1 MQLAKLR
8 ARLKMFMLPIAM
20 LCGWLFHEP
29 VEAVQ
34 FLSPYMI
41 FTMLL
46 ITFCRV
52 DIKEFRISALTWKVV
67 GFQLICCV
75 VSYFVIAPFNPVLAQ
90 GSMLCFLCPTATAAP
105 VITAMLGGSILTLV
119 AISVLSN
126 LLAAAVAPLM
136 FTVVVGETGVN
147 IDFLATFGTVMAKVG
162 PMIVGPMALALL
174 LRAVAPKV
182 HRVIHDNQSISFYLW
197 SVVLII
203 VVGRVTTFALAEP
216 ADCLP
221 QMLLL
226 ALASGVIC
234 AIQFIVGRRLGRRHG
249 DPVAG
254 AQGLGQKNT
263 LLAVWMALTF
273 LDPISS
279 IAPAAYIIWQN
290 SFNSLQIWLK
300 ARRDSLNS

>member
-1 MQLAKLR
+1 MANIR

-20 LCGWLFHEP
+20 LCGWLFHQP

-34 FLSPYMI
+34 FLSPYLI

-52 DIKEFRISALTWKVV
+52 NISEFRITALTWKVV
-67 GFQLICCV
+67 GVQMIGCV
-75 VSYFVIAPFNPVLAQ
+75 VLYFSIAPFDSVLAQ
-90 GSMLCFLCPTATAAP
+90 GAMLCFLCPTATAAP
-105 VITAMLGGSILTLV
+105 VITAMLGGSIITLV

-126 LLAAAVAPLM
+126 VWAALLAPLM
-136 FTVVVGETGVN
+136 FTIALGDNGLN
-147 IDFLATFGTVMAKVG
+147 IDFLATFGTIMAKVG
-162 PMIVGPMALALL
+162 PMIVGPMVLALL
-174 LRAVAPKV
+174 LRIVAPKV
-182 HRVIHDNQSISFYLW
+182 HRFIHDNQSISFYLW
-197 SVVLII
+197 SIVLII
-203 VVGRVTTFALAEP
+203 VVGRVTTFALSEP
-216 ADCLP
+216 SERIP
-221 QMLLL
+221 QMIILTI
-226 ALASGVIC
+226 AAGIIC

-249 DPVAG
+249 DAVAG

-273 LDPISS
+273 LDPLAS

-300 ARRDSLNS
+300 ARRDSKNS

>member
-1 MQLAKLR
+1 MANIR

-20 LCGWLFHEP
+20 LCGWLFHQP

-34 FLSPYMI
+34 FLSPYLI

-52 DIKEFRISALTWKVV
+52 NISEFRITALTWQVV
-67 GFQLICCV
+67 GVQMIGCV
-75 VSYFVIAPFNPVLAQ
+75 VLYFSIAPLDSVLAQ
-90 GSMLCFLCPTATAAP
+90 GAMLCFLCPTATAAP
-105 VITAMLGGSILTLV
+105 VITAMLGGSIITLV

-126 LLAAAVAPLM
+126 VWAALFAPLM
-136 FTVVVGETGVN
+136 FTIALGDEGVN
-147 IDFLATFGTVMAKVG
+147 IDFLATFGTIMAKVG
-162 PMIVGPMALALL
+162 PMIVGPMMLALL
-174 LRAVAPKV
+174 LRIVAPKV
-182 HRVIHDNQSISFYLW
+182 HRFIHDNQSMSFYLW
-197 SVVLII
+197 SIVLII
-203 VVGRVTTFALAEP
+203 VVGRVTTFALSEP
-216 ADCLP
+216 SERIP
-221 QMLLL
+221 QMIILTI
-226 ALASGVIC
+226 AAGIIC

-249 DPVAG
+249 DAVAG

-273 LDPISS
+273 LEPLAS

-300 ARRDSLNS
+300 ARRDSKNS

>member
-1 MQLAKLR
+1 MANIR

-20 LCGWLFHEP
+20 LCGWLFHQP

-34 FLSPYMI
+34 FLSPYLI

-52 DIKEFRISALTWKVV
+52 NISEFRITTLTWQVV
-67 GFQLICCV
+67 GVQMIGCV
-75 VSYFVIAPFNPVLAQ
+75 VLYFSIAPFDSVLAQ
-90 GSMLCFLCPTATAAP
+90 GAMLCFLCPTATAAP
-105 VITAMLGGSILTLV
+105 VITAMLGGSIITLV

-126 LLAAAVAPLM
+126 VWAALFAPLM
-136 FTVVVGETGVN
+136 FTIALGDEGVN
-147 IDFLATFGTVMAKVG
+147 IDFLATFGTIMAKVG
-162 PMIVGPMALALL
+162 PMIVGPMMLALL
-174 LRAVAPKV
+174 LRIVAPKV
-182 HRVIHDNQSISFYLW
+182 HRFIHDNQSMSFYLW
-197 SVVLII
+197 SIVLII
-203 VVGRVTTFALAEP
+203 VVGRVTTFALSEP
-216 ADCLP
+216 SERIP
-221 QMLLL
+221 QMIILTI
-226 ALASGVIC
+226 AAGIIC

-249 DPVAG
+249 DAVAG

-273 LDPISS
+273 LDPLAS

-300 ARRDSLNS
+300 ARRDSKNS

>member
-1 MQLAKLR
+1 MANIR

-20 LCGWLFHEP
+20 LCGWLFHQP

-34 FLSPYMI
+34 FLSPYLI

-52 DIKEFRISALTWKVV
+52 NISEFRITALTWKVV
-67 GFQLICCV
+67 GVQMIGCV
-75 VSYFVIAPFNPVLAQ
+75 VLYFSIAPFDSVLAQ
-90 GSMLCFLCPTATAAP
+90 GAMLCFLCPTATAAP
-105 VITAMLGGSILTLV
+105 VITAMLGGSIITLV

-126 LLAAAVAPLM
+126 VWAALFAPLM
-136 FTVVVGETGVN
+136 FTIALGDNGLN
-147 IDFLATFGTVMAKVG
+147 IDFLATFGTIMAKVG
-162 PMIVGPMALALL
+162 PMIVGPMMLALL
-174 LRAVAPKV
+174 LRIVAPKV
-182 HRVIHDNQSISFYLW
+182 HRFIHDNQSISFYLW
-197 SVVLII
+197 SIVLII
-203 VVGRVTTFALAEP
+203 VVGRVTTFALSEP
-216 ADCLP
+216 SERIP
-221 QMLLL
+221 QMIILTI
-226 ALASGVIC
+226 AAGIIC

-249 DPVAG
+249 DAVAG

-273 LDPISS
+273 LDPLAS

-300 ARRDSLNS
+300 ARRDSKNS

>member
-1 MQLAKLR
+1 MANIR

-20 LCGWLFHEP
+20 LCGWLFHQP

-34 FLSPYMI
+34 FLSPYLI

-52 DIKEFRISALTWKVV
+52 NISEFRITALTWKVV
-67 GFQLICCV
+67 GVQMIGCV
-75 VSYFVIAPFNPVLAQ
+75 VLYFSIAPFDSVLAQ
-90 GSMLCFLCPTATAAP
+90 GAMLCFLCPTATAAP
-105 VITAMLGGSILTLV
+105 VITAMLGGSIITLV

-126 LLAAAVAPLM
+126 VWAALFAPLM
-136 FTVVVGETGVN
+136 FTIALGDNGLN
-147 IDFLATFGTVMAKVG
+147 IDFLATFGTIMAKVG
-162 PMIVGPMALALL
+162 PMIVGPMVLALL
-174 LRAVAPKV
+174 LRIVAPKV
-182 HRVIHDNQSISFYLW
+182 HRFIHDNQSTSFYLW
-197 SVVLII
+197 SIVLII
-203 VVGRVTTFALAEP
+203 VVGRVTTFALSEP
-216 ADCLP
+216 SERIP
-221 QMLLL
+221 QMIILTI
-226 ALASGVIC
+226 AAGIIC

-249 DPVAG
+249 DAVAG

-273 LDPISS
+273 LDPLAS

-300 ARRDSLNS
+300 ARRDSKNS

>member
-1 MQLAKLR
+1 MANIR

-20 LCGWLFHEP
+20 LCGWLFHQP

-34 FLSPYMI
+34 FLSPYLI

-52 DIKEFRISALTWKVV
+52 NISEFRITALTWKVV
-67 GFQLICCV
+67 GVQMIGCV
-75 VSYFVIAPFNPVLAQ
+75 VLYFSIAPFDSVLAQ
-90 GSMLCFLCPTATAAP
+90 GAMLCFLCPTATAAP
-105 VITAMLGGSILTLV
+105 VITAMLGGSIITLV

-126 LLAAAVAPLM
+126 VWAALFAPLM
-136 FTVVVGETGVN
+136 FTIALGDNGLN
-147 IDFLATFGTVMAKVG
+147 IDFLATFGTIMAKVG
-162 PMIVGPMALALL
+162 PMIVGPMVLALL
-174 LRAVAPKV
+174 LRIVAPKV
-182 HRVIHDNQSISFYLW
+182 HRFIHDNQSMSFYLW
-197 SVVLII
+197 SIVLII
-203 VVGRVTTFALAEP
+203 VVGRVTTFALSEP
-216 ADCLP
+216 SERIP
-221 QMLLL
+221 QMIILTI
-226 ALASGVIC
+226 AAGIIC

-249 DPVAG
+249 DAVAG

-273 LDPISS
+273 LDPLAS

-300 ARRDSLNS
+300 ARRDSKNS

>member
-1 MQLAKLR
+1 MANIR

-20 LCGWLFHEP
+20 LCGWLFHQP

-34 FLSPYMI
+34 FLSPYLI

-52 DIKEFRISALTWKVV
+52 NISEFRITALTWKVV
-67 GFQLICCV
+67 GVQMIGCV
-75 VSYFVIAPFNPVLAQ
+75 VLYFSIAPFDSVLAQ
-90 GSMLCFLCPTATAAP
+90 GAMLCFLCPTATAAP
-105 VITAMLGGSILTLV
+105 VITAMLGGSIITLV

-126 LLAAAVAPLM
+126 VWAALFAPLM
-136 FTVVVGETGVN
+136 FTIALGDEGVN
-147 IDFLATFGTVMAKVG
+147 IDFLATFGTIMAKVG
-162 PMIVGPMALALL
+162 PMIVGPMMLALL
-174 LRAVAPKV
+174 LRIVASKV
-182 HRVIHDNQSISFYLW
+182 HRFIHDNQSMSFYLW
-197 SVVLII
+197 SIVLII
-203 VVGRVTTFALAEP
+203 VVGRVTTFALSEP
-216 ADCLP
+216 SERIP
-221 QMLLL
+221 QMIILTI
-226 ALASGVIC
+226 AAGIIC

-249 DPVAG
+249 DAVAG

-273 LDPISS
+273 LDPLAS

-300 ARRDSLNS
+300 SRRDSKNS

>member
-1 MQLAKLR
+1 MANIR

-20 LCGWLFHEP
+20 LCGWLFHQP

-34 FLSPYMI
+34 FLSPYLI

-52 DIKEFRISALTWKVV
+52 NISEFRITALTWKVV
-67 GFQLICCV
+67 GVQMIGCV
-75 VSYFVIAPFNPVLAQ
+75 VLYFSIAPFDSVLAQ
-90 GSMLCFLCPTATAAP
+90 GAMLCFLCPTATAAP
-105 VITAMLGGSILTLV
+105 VITAMLGGSIITLV

-126 LLAAAVAPLM
+126 VWAALFAPLM
-136 FTVVVGETGVN
+136 FTIALGDNGLN
-147 IDFLATFGTVMAKVG
+147 IDFLATFGTIMAKVG
-162 PMIVGPMALALL
+162 PMIVGPMMLALL
-174 LRAVAPKV
+174 LRIVTPKV
-182 HRVIHDNQSISFYLW
+182 HRFIHDNQSMSFYLW
-197 SVVLII
+197 SIVLII
-203 VVGRVTTFALAEP
+203 VVGRVTTFALSEP
-216 ADCLP
+216 SERIP
-221 QMLLL
+221 QMIILTI
-226 ALASGVIC
+226 AAGIVC

-249 DPVAG
+249 DAVAG

-273 LDPISS
+273 LDPLAS

-300 ARRDSLNS
+300 ARRDSKNS

>member
-1 MQLAKLR
+1 MANIR

-20 LCGWLFHEP
+20 LCGWLFHQP

-34 FLSPYMI
+34 FLSPYLI

-52 DIKEFRISALTWKVV
+52 NISEFRITALTWKVV
-67 GFQLICCV
+67 GVQMIGCV
-75 VSYFVIAPFNPVLAQ
+75 VLYFSIAPFDSVLAQ
-90 GSMLCFLCPTATAAP
+90 GAMLCFLCPTATAAP
-105 VITAMLGGSILTLV
+105 VITAMLGGSIITLV

-126 LLAAAVAPLM
+126 VWAALFAPLM
-136 FTVVVGETGVN
+136 FTIALGDNGLN
-147 IDFLATFGTVMAKVG
+147 IDFLATFGTIMAKVG
-162 PMIVGPMALALL
+162 PMIVGPMVLALL
-174 LRAVAPKV
+174 LRIVAPKV
-182 HRVIHDNQSISFYLW
+182 HRFIHDNQSISFYLW
-197 SVVLII
+197 SIVLII
-203 VVGRVTTFALAEP
+203 VVGRVTTFALSEP
-216 ADCLP
+216 SERIP
-221 QMLLL
+221 QMIILTI
-226 ALASGVIC
+226 AAGIIC

-249 DPVAG
+249 DAVAG

-273 LDPISS
+273 LEPLAS

-300 ARRDSLNS
+300 ARRDSKNS

>member
-1 MQLAKLR
+1 MANIR

-20 LCGWLFHEP
+20 LCGWLFHQP

-34 FLSPYMI
+34 FLSPYLI

-52 DIKEFRISALTWKVV
+52 NISEFRITTLTWQVV
-67 GFQLICCV
+67 GVQMIGCV
-75 VSYFVIAPFNPVLAQ
+75 VLYFCIAPFDSVLAQ
-90 GSMLCFLCPTATAAP
+90 GAMLCFLCPTATAAP
-105 VITAMLGGSILTLV
+105 VITAMLGGSIITLV

-126 LLAAAVAPLM
+126 VWAALFAPLM
-136 FTVVVGETGVN
+136 FTIALGDEGVN
-147 IDFLATFGTVMAKVG
+147 IDFLATFGTIMAKVG
-162 PMIVGPMALALL
+162 PMIVGPMMLALL
-174 LRAVAPKV
+174 LRIVAPKV
-182 HRVIHDNQSISFYLW
+182 HRFIHDNQSMSFYLW
-197 SVVLII
+197 SIVLII
-203 VVGRVTTFALAEP
+203 VVGRVTTFALSEP
-216 ADCLP
+216 SERIP
-221 QMLLL
+221 QMIILTI
-226 ALASGVIC
+226 AAGIIC

-249 DPVAG
+249 DAVAG

-273 LDPISS
+273 LDPLAS

-300 ARRDSLNS
+300 ARRDSKNS

>member
-1 MQLAKLR
+1 MANIR

-20 LCGWLFHEP
+20 LCGWLFHQP

-34 FLSPYMI
+34 FLSPYLI

-52 DIKEFRISALTWKVV
+52 NISEFRITALTWKVV
-67 GFQLICCV
+67 GVQMIGCV
-75 VSYFVIAPFNPVLAQ
+75 VLYFSIAPFDSVLAQ
-90 GSMLCFLCPTATAAP
+90 GAMLCFLCPTATAAP
-105 VITAMLGGSILTLV
+105 VITAMLGGSIITLV

-126 LLAAAVAPLM
+126 VWAALFAPLM
-136 FTVVVGETGVN
+136 FTIALGDNGLN
-147 IDFLATFGTVMAKVG
+147 IDFLATFGTIMAKVG
-162 PMIVGPMALALL
+162 PMIVGPMVLALL
-174 LRAVAPKV
+174 LRIVAPKV
-182 HRVIHDNQSISFYLW
+182 HRFIHDNQSISFYLW
-197 SVVLII
+197 SIVLII
-203 VVGRVTTFALAEP
+203 VVGRVTTFALSEP
-216 ADCLP
+216 SERIP
-221 QMLLL
+221 QMIILTI
-226 ALASGVIC
+226 AAGIIC

-249 DPVAG
+249 DAVAG

-273 LDPISS
+273 LDPLAS

-300 ARRDSLNS
+300 ARRDSKNS